1 MKKNRAVITGV
12 SSFVGMHLASTFS
25 NVGWDVTGIIS
36 KPFESYDGIRAKR
49 LEKLIGE
56 VSFVTSDLLDTIAI
70 KQVIDDCQPDLWIQH
85 AGYTENYGSL
95 DYNLQ
100 KSLALNVLSLEPL
113 YQHLAGNECGV
124 IITGSSMEYSFCDLA
139 NKEKDS
145 CWPETPYGVSKLAE
159 SIEANRLAIQHGI
172 PTRVARLY
180 IPVGTFDSPGK
191 LIDSVMGALHQ
202 NEIVDLSPC
211 SQKRD
216 FLGVSDI
223 AEAYLKLAD
232 DFPRQLFD
240 VFNVCSG
247 ETKSLI
253 EFLKD
258 LCRITKSDEALLNFG
273 ARKMRA
279 GEPQISYGDNSKAR
293 LILDWHPRPLDEI
306 LKTLLIIEAR

>member
-12 SSFVGMHLASTFS
+12 SSFVGMHLARIFS
-25 NVGWDVTGIIS
+25 NAGWDVTAIIS

-49 LEKLIGE
+49 LATLIGE
-56 VSFVTSDLLDTIAI
+56 VSFVTCNLLDTIAL

-95 DYNLQ
+95 DYDLR
-100 KSLALNVLSLEPL
+100 KSLDLNMLSLEPL
-113 YQHLAGNECGV
+113 YQHLAGRECGV
-124 IITGSSMEYSFCDLA
+124 IITGSSMEYSFCDVA
-139 NKEKDS
+139 NREKDP

-159 SIEANRLAIQHGI
+159 SIEANRLAIQYGI

-191 LIDSVMGALHQ
+191 LINSVMSALHQ

-232 DFPRQLFD
+232 DFPRLIFD

-247 ETKSLI
+247 EAKSLK

-273 ARKMRA
+273 AREMRA
-279 GEPQISYGDNSKAR
+279 GEPQVSSGDNIKAR
-293 LILDWHPRPLDEI
+293 SVLDWHPRPLDEV
-306 LKTLLIIEAR
+306 LKTL